1 MSDRRLE
8 TASGV
13 CVGLEPFDHLHC
25 AAMDLSFNTMQPSP
39 ILRFA
44 VLWHHQ
50 VAEPH
55 FDLMVET
62 QPGSDLATWRSPVW
76 PISERTAVVRLKD
89 HRRVYLEY
97 DGEISEGRG
106 RVDRV
111 GDGTCQI
118 EIESDRA
125 LVIRFIEV
133 PGVLRLERAGDQEWD
148 ATPI

>member
-1 MSDRRLE
+1 
-8 TASGV
+8 
-13 CVGLEPFDHLHC
+13 
-25 AAMDLSFNTMQPSP
+25 
-39 ILRFA
+39 
-44 VLWHHQ
+44 
-50 VAEPH
+50 
-55 FDLMVET
+55 
-62 QPGSDLATWRSPVW
+62 
-76 PISERTAVVRLKD
+76 VVRLKD